1 MIVYD
6 TEAAA
11 DAVAREG
18 LLDRVMG
25 QARFTKTSARFRD
38 GRRPAA
44 GLSLVARD
52 GDAIVGTVRL
62 WHAAVFGQA
71 DARPV
76 LLLGPLAVDPSRR
89 DRGIGAALMRLAID
103 RAAAAGHAAVILVGD
118 PAYYERF
125 GFSAAATGAMRLPGP
140 YEPHRLLALELQ
152 PGALAGAA
160 GLVLPTGAPAERLE
174 TVEAVFGTAP
184 VVDRLR
190 KAG

>member
-11 DAVAREG
+11 DAVAREA

-52 GDAIVGTVRL
+52 GDAVVGTVRL
-62 WHAAVFGQA
+62 WHAAVFGRG
-71 DARPV
+71 DVRPV

-89 DRGIGAALMRLAID
+89 ARGIGAGLMRLAIAK
-103 RAAAAGHAAVILVGD
+103 AAAAGHAAVILVGD
-118 PAYYERF
+118 PTYYERF

-140 YEPHRLLALELQ
+140 FEQHRLLALELE

-160 GLVLPTGAPAERLE
+160 GLVLPTGAPAERVE

-184 VVDRLR
+184 VADALR
-190 KAG
+190 QAG